1 MNYQKAKSMNI
12 EHLINSGQ
20 NIQVVVSALDL
31 REAFEEWSARHKT
44 EDWLPTSEVV
54 GRYNV
59 SKQTLTN
66 YTKRGMLHSVRR
78 GVELHYRLSELQQVF
93 GE

>member
-1 MNYQKAKSMNI
+1 MNI
-12 EHLINSGQ
+12 QTLIDSGQ
-20 NIQVVVSALDL
+20 NIQVVVSVLDL
-31 REAFEEWSARHKT
+31 KEAFEEWSARHMT
-44 EDWLPTSEVV
+44 EDWLPTSEAVSK
-54 GRYNV
+54 YHV

-78 GVELHYRLSELQQVF
+78 GVELHYRLSELQKVF

>member
-1 MNYQKAKSMNI
+1 MNI
-12 EHLINSGQ
+12 QSLIETGQ
-20 NIQVVVSALDL
+20 NIQVVVSILDL
-31 REAFEEWSARHKT
+31 REAFEEWAAKHAT

-54 GRYNV
+54 SKYHI

-66 YTKRGMLHSVRR
+66 YTKRGILHSVRR
-78 GVELHYRLSELQQVF
+78 GVELHYRLSELQKVF

>member
-1 MNYQKAKSMNI
+1 MNI
-12 EHLINSGQ
+12 QELIDTGK
-20 NIQVVVSALDL
+20 NIQVVVSALEL
-31 REAFEEWSARHKT
+31 REAFEEWSAKHMT
-44 EDWLPTSEVV
+44 EDWLPTSEAVSK
-54 GRYNV
+54 YHV

-78 GVELHYRLSELQQVF
+78 GVELHYRLSELQKVF